1 MVFFCLIGKYVY
13 VSASMAPNRIRAL
26 RRERGMTLEML
37 ADQVG
42 LSTGHVFRL
51 ENGERNLTVKYFAA
65 FAHALRVEPRDLID
79 PVVDGD
85 RALIEALRRA
95 DPAKK
100 AAVALLLGIEADLI
114 DPKRP
119 VAARGKRTETR
130 R

>member
-13 VSASMAPNRIRAL
+13 VSAYMAPNRIRSL
-26 RRERGMTLEML
+26 RRARGMTLETL
-37 ADQVG
+37 ADLVG

-79 PVVDGD
+79 PIEDGE
-85 RALIEALRRA
+85 RAIIEALRR

-114 DPKRP
+114 DPRQP
-119 VAARGKRTETR
+119 VAAQGKRSEKR